1 MGLATILGFYLLSAG
16 WSPPSM
22 RGPAPQT
29 AGESLAVTS
38 SDSSTQQGQADS
50 ASQTQPSQGAEPT
63 QPSPSPSG
71 QTPNPP
77 AQAKPSPPRP
87 RHRKKAPTNCSSAP
101 TALNTAGSTDA
112 TSANADSTNAAPTAG
127 STIPGSTTPGAT
139 ASKPCPPPKKVVR
152 DGGSSEPKV
161 QLTGGTTAERASEK
175 SSTEQLEAA
184 TQKNLKKAEARELSP
199 SQREIVTQ
207 IKQFLEQSKAAV
219 TAGDLERG
227 HNLALKANLL
237 SEELVKP

>member
-1 MGLATILGFYLLSAG
+1 MGLAAILGFYLLSAG
-16 WSPPSM
+16 WSPPAI
-22 RGPAPQT
+22 RGPVFQT
-29 AGESLAVTS
+29 AGRSPAVTS

-63 QPSPSPSG
+63 QPSPSPTS

-77 AQAKPSPPRP
+77 AQAKPSSPRP
-87 RHRKKAPTNCSSAP
+87 RHRKKAATNCSSAP
-101 TALNTAGSTDA
+101 TALNTPGSTDA
-112 TSANADSTNAAPTAG
+112 ASANADSTNAAPTVG
-127 STIPGSTTPGAT
+127 STIPAAT

-184 TQKNLKKAEARELSP
+184 TQENLKKAEARELSP

-219 TAGDLERG
+219 AAGDLERG